1 MTDGVISHPS
11 SEQSILDSL
20 SPTLIVYVSVGA
32 VSVSSVLDSTEES
45 FVSDCFSKC
54 DVEALIEDYDP
65 SAYESYFYEGY
76 SWSRNLNIAFLTD
89 SSFEASTF

>member
-1 MTDGVISHPS
+1 MTDGVISLTS

-32 VSVSSVLDSTEES
+32 VTVLSVLDSTEES
-45 FVSDCFSKC
+45 FVSNYFSFC
-54 DVEALIEDYDP
+54 NTEVLIEDYDP

-76 SWSRNLNIAFLTD
+76 
-89 SSFEASTF
+89 